1 MVLIVL
7 NAHAEDM
14 TFRLPRAAG
23 GPWRSEL
30 DTSGEDGPGGRLDP
44 GDDVRSPGRSVQLF
58 VQEAA

>member
-14 TFRLPRAAG
+14 TFRLPRGAG

-30 DTSGEDGPGGRLDP
+30 DTSEEERPSGRLEP
-44 GDDVRSPGRSVQLF
+44 GDDIRSPGRSVQLF